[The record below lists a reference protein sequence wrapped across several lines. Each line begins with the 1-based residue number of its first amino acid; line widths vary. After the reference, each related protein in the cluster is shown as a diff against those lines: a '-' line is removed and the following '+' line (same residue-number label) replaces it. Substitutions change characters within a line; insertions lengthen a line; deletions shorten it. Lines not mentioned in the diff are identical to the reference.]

1 MPSLHDPRHEAFAQA
16 RAKGAL
22 LIDAYE
28 SAGFVRHRGH
38 PRRLALKDEVD
49 ELRALQTDIEDT
61 SPVGLLASLRRI
73 IKAALSLRPPP
84 SPPPPLRR
92 LGGR

>member
-1 MPSLHDPRHEAFAQA
+1 MPALRDPRHEAFAQA

-38 PRRLALKDEVD
+38 PSRLALKREV
-49 ELRALQTDIEDT
+49 A
-61 SPVGLLASLRRI
+61 
-73 IKAALSLRPPP
+73 
-84 SPPPPLRR
+84 
-92 LGGR
+92 